1 MWETTEGKLVRQLK
15 GHGHWVNT
23 LGVSTEHA
31 LRTGPFDHTGKP
43 PPADPTEAK
52 ALAQKRYDELKGA
65 RGERLVSGSDDFT
78 MFLWEPEDGKKP
90 LARMTGHQQ
99 LINQV
104 QFSPNGLYI
113 CSASF
118 DKSVKLWDGLT
129 GKFLS
134 SFFGHVG
141 PVYQVWKPRR
151 MPHVFH
157 SPITGKAGTLL
168 LHPSHPTEASC
179 ESPR

>member
-52 ALAQKRYDELKGA
+52 ALAQKRYEELKGA

-78 MFLWEPEDGKKP
+78 MFLWEPEDSKKP

-129 GKFLS
+129 GKFLA

-141 PVYQVWKPRR
+141 PVYQVWKNPRR
-151 MPHVFH
+151 VPHCLPL
-157 SPITGKAGTLL
+157 SRPG
-168 LHPSHPTEASC
+168 
-179 ESPR
+179 